1 MKFSEEDVF
10 MVSLLVIEFFSGS
23 CLLRGERERERK
35 EINGKKERKKEKEI
49 EKRLEKE
56 KKTATQG

>member
-35 EINGKKERKKEKEI
+35 REREKGDKWKKRKEERK
-49 EKRLEKE
+49 RN
-56 KKTATQG
+56 